1 MQWLSE
7 NGFAKEKIN
16 NGHKADEVGRLEKKA
31 LACVY
36 GEEKHQYLRPV
47 HDAFSIALFLRFTPL
62 GLFTH
67 TQCFKIAQK
76 SHFQHLLF
84 CDFSSI
90 IFNLFFEE
98 KSMLSKLENL

>member
-76 SHFQHLLF
+76 SHFQCLIFWFFHRLF
-84 CDFSSI
+84 
-90 IFNLFFEE
+90 LTFF
-98 KSMLSKLENL
+98 MQRRQC

>member
-1 MQWLSE
+1 MSE

-67 TQCFKIAQK
+67 TQCFKITQK
-76 SHFQHLLF
+76 SHFHRLIYWFFHRLF
-84 CDFSSI
+84 
-90 IFNLFFEE
+90 LTFF
-98 KSMLSKLENL
+98 MQRRQC

>member
-67 TQCFKIAQK
+67 TQCFKIAK
-76 SHFQHLLF
+76 NL
-84 CDFSSI
+84 
-90 IFNLFFEE
+90 IFNSYYFMIFHRLFITFFMQR
-98 KSMLSKLENL
+98 SQC

>member
-1 MQWLSE
+1 MWLSE

-47 HDAFSIALFLRFTPL
+47 HDAFSIALSFAYILV
-62 GLFTH
+62 GLLALST
-67 TQCFKIAQK
+67 
-76 SHFQHLLF
+76 
-84 CDFSSI
+84 
-90 IFNLFFEE
+90 EE
-98 KSMLSKLENL
+98 

>member
-1 MQWLSE
+1 MWLSE

-47 HDAFSIALFLRFTPL
+47 HDAFSIALFLRFSHIHSVL
-62 GLFTH
+62 KH
-67 TQCFKIAQK
+67 QK
-76 SHFQHLLF
+76 SLI
-84 CDFSSI
+84 FSIDYFSPYERSKI
-90 IFNLFFEE
+90 IDVWA
-98 KSMLSKLENL
+98 KK

>member
-1 MQWLSE
+1 MWLSE

-47 HDAFSIALFLRFTPL
+47 HDAFSIALFLRFSHIHSVL
-62 GLFTH
+62 KH
-67 TQCFKIAQK
+67 QK
-76 SHFQHLLF
+76 SLI
-84 CDFSSI
+84 FSIDYFSP
-90 IFNLFFEE
+90 
-98 KSMLSKLENL
+98 SV